1 MKRAIEE
8 AKKDVIKA
16 GKILVES
23 GLIARTWGNISAR
36 ISDEQFVVTPSGLA
50 YETLI
55 PEQIVLVNISDCSYS
70 GNIKP
75 SSEKGIHADTYK
87 LRQEVNFIIH
97 THQLMASVISIEG
110 KNINVDKDEYKKI
123 LGDIIP
129 CADYGMPS
137 TKRLR
142 KKVSE
147 AVNNNPDSKA
157 VIMKHHGAICMG
169 YDLKDTFDVAAI
181 LEKIA
186 EEKYKAAVKENESHI
201 IADYGNS
208 CRQGDK
214 FTITSNGQTVEYSLD
229 ALADMH
235 REAQLPR
242 EAQLHA
248 EIYRKNNISHIVHAA
263 DDAIVEF
270 SSTRRVLRPFLD
282 DLAQVAGI
290 NIKPAKSSNISQI
303 AKILKK
309 KNAVFLENEGALCTG
324 AAKGDAAA
332 VAMVLRKGCMADLYG
347 KALKLTDQLSF
358 IDAYIQRLIYITKYS
373 KMKDK

>member
-1 MKRAIEE
+1 MKREIEE

-36 ISDEQFVVTPSGLA
+36 ISDEQFVITPSGLA
-50 YETLI
+50 YETLT
-55 PEQIVLVNISDCSYS
+55 PEQIVTVNISDCSYS

-87 LRQEVNFIIH
+87 LRPEVNFIIH

-110 KNINVDKDEYKKI
+110 KNINVDRDEYKKI

-137 TKRLR
+137 TKKLR
-142 KKVSE
+142 RKISE
-147 AVNNNPDSKA
+147 ALNNNPDSKA
-157 VIMKHHGAICMG
+157 VIMKHHGTICIG
-169 YDLKDTFDVAAI
+169 YDLKDTFDVAAV

-186 EEKYKAAVKENESHI
+186 EEKYKAAVKENKSHP
-201 IADYGNS
+201 IADYGS
-208 CRQGDK
+208 SYRQDNK
-214 FTITSNGQTVEYSLD
+214 FTVTSNGQTVEYSLD
-229 ALADMH
+229 VPTNMPK
-235 REAQLPR
+235 EAK
-242 EAQLHA
+242 LHA
-248 EIYRKNNISHIVHAA
+248 EIYKKNNISHIIHAA

-270 SSTRRVLRPFLD
+270 SSTGRVLKPFLD

-290 NIKPAKSSNISQI
+290 NIKPVKSNDISEIAKS
-303 AKILKK
+303 LKK

-324 AAKGDAAA
+324 AAKGDAEA
-332 VAMVLRKGCMADLYG
+332 VAMVLNKGCMADLYC
-347 KALKLTDQLSF
+347 KALKLTDKLGF
-358 IDAYIQRLIYITKYS
+358 ADAYIQRVIYITKYS
-373 KMKDK
+373 KMKDKCG